1 MRDLKIIQ
9 TEYANSEKKLKMAE
23 EIIKKTKD
31 EYKKLNGENIKL
43 VHYKN
48 KCEKYIQYLQDENSG
63 LVLKLNSLYE
73 KQQQQQE
80 QQNYNKYKNT
90 RNNYQLLD
98 QQEEEEEEEQEEEEE
113 KEEEEDITEK
123 PLINKKKTG
132 GRPPPKKIRKTI
144 KKGIS
149 NFI

>member
-1 MRDLKIIQ
+1 MNTTQEFNKIRDELMRDLKIIQ

-31 EYKKLNGENIKL
+31 EYKKLNGKNIKL

-73 KQQQQQE
+73 KQQQQQQE

-98 QQEEEEEEEQEEEEE
+98 QQEEEEEQ
-113 KEEEEDITEK
+113 EEEEDITEK
-123 PLINKKKTG
+123 PLINKKKQVVG
-132 GRPPPKKIRKTI
+132 HHQRK
-144 KKGIS
+144 
-149 NFI
+149 